1 MVRHVRRPPDP
12 TDPSALLPLP
22 QRAPAAPRRRPSPTP
37 PPSAGAERLRSEQQ
51 LIEARAGN
59 VYEPQL
65 GLTRSR
71 RRPATL
77 GDVLTPAARRLDHLI
92 MRSRPL
98 IDEPIAE
105 RYRAVVDDLRYLK

>member
-1 MVRHVRRPPDP
+1 MIRRIRLLRLIRPLSCRSHSAHPPRLRVV
-12 TDPSALLPLP
+12 LLPPLQLP
-22 QRAPAAPRRRPSPTP
+22 LAQKVFVV
-37 PPSAGAERLRSEQQ
+37 EQQ

-71 RRPATL
+71 RRSATL

-105 RYRAVVDDLRYLK
+105 SDRAVVDDLRYLK

>member
-1 MVRHVRRPPDP
+1 M
-12 TDPSALLPLP
+12 LQLPLA
-22 QRAPAAPRRRPSPTP
+22 QKVFVV
-37 PPSAGAERLRSEQQ
+37 EQQ

-105 RYRAVVDDLRYLK
+105 SDRAVVDDLRYLK